1 MWNEEWDLMIFVGP
15 FQHGVFHDFVTND
28 QEGILQ

>member
-1 MWNEEWDLMIFVGP
+1 MWNEEWDLIFVGP